1 VFVCTDELVVDWL
14 AHGGGHMFVAMVFN
28 GTNMPPLRRPID
40 NVEAEAKLEVSC
52 GLLLSLDGLALL
64 DEKDLQ
70 FVPPQQKQGFRKM

>member
-1 VFVCTDELVVDWL
+1 
-14 AHGGGHMFVAMVFN
+14 VAMDCN
-28 GTNMPPLRRPID
+28 GTNVPPLRRPID